1 MTKIRRGNNANVDI
15 WDITVTY
22 ELLDRYWRLPSLK
35 NRKIVWTVCG
45 RSWQEIGAFSS
56 YCEAC
61 LPRMP
66 RSDINQRRS
75 KLLFPAL
82 EFGSLHAVITPL

>member
-1 MTKIRRGNNANVDI
+1 MPRKVISASAILAGSQLRQSGMDRSSTS
-15 WDITVTY
+15 Y
-22 ELLDRYWRLPSLK
+22 LLATLVRD
-35 NRKIVWTVCG
+35 VWTVCG
-45 RSWQEIGAFSS
+45 RSWHEIGVFSR

-66 RSDINQRRS
+66 RSDFNRRRS